1 MYLFE
6 KAKIVIIYYIR
17 VNILLMNSKQKSESF
32 TIYLILASMFI
43 AALVASN
50 LIFQK
55 FFYWNPFGWFRFELS
70 VGILPYPIT
79 FLITDIISEI
89 YGRKKANQ
97 VVIAGIFASFFSM
110 LIIIVANYTPAIENS
125 PINNVLFTKVFGL
138 SPIAVLASM
147 LAYLFAQFIDIRIFH
162 FWKRKTNGK
171 HLWLRNNF
179 STFSSQ
185 FIDTFTVVTLLCSF
199 GVLPWT
205 LFKSLLISGFLF
217 KIIIALLDTPI
228 LYFIVYLFRSRFNLK
243 VGEELKIHS

>member
-1 MYLFE
+1 
-6 KAKIVIIYYIR
+6 
-17 VNILLMNSKQKSESF
+17 MNQKQKSEAF

-89 YGRKKANQ
+89 YGKKKANQ
-97 VVIAGIFASFFSM
+97 VVVAGIFASFFSM
-110 LIIIVANYTPAIENS
+110 IIILIANYTPAIENS
-125 PINNVLFTKVFGL
+125 PINNIIFTKVFGL

-147 LAYLFAQFIDIRIFH
+147 IAYLFAQFIDIRIFH

-185 FIDTFTVVTLLCSF
+185 FIDTITVITLLCSF
-199 GVLPWT
+199 GVLPWN
-205 LFKSLLISGFLF
+205 LFKTLLISGFLF
-217 KIIIALLDTPI
+217 KIVIALLDTPI
-228 LYFIVYLFRSRFNLK
+228 LYFIVYLFKSRFNLK
-243 VGEELKIHS
+243 TGEEIKLID

>member
-1 MYLFE
+1 
-6 KAKIVIIYYIR
+6 
-17 VNILLMNSKQKSESF
+17 MNQKLKSEAF

-55 FFYWNPFGWFRFELS
+55 FFYWNPFGIFRFELS

-89 YGRKKANQ
+89 YGKKKANQ
-97 VVIAGIFASFFSM
+97 VVISGIFASFFSIG
-110 LIIIVANYTPAIENS
+110 IILLANYTPAIENS
-125 PINNVLFTKVFGL
+125 PVNNELFTKVFGL

-185 FIDTFTVVTLLCSF
+185 FIDTLTVVTLLCSF
-199 GVLPWT
+199 GVLPWS
-205 LFKSLLISGFLF
+205 LFKTLLVSGFLF

-228 LYFIVYLFRSRFNLK
+228 LYFIVYLFRSRFHLK
-243 VGEELKIHS
+243 EGEEINLL

>member
-1 MYLFE
+1 
-6 KAKIVIIYYIR
+6 
-17 VNILLMNSKQKSESF
+17 MNYKLRSEAF

-55 FFYWNPFGWFRFELS
+55 FFYWNPFGLFRFELS

-110 LIIIVANYTPAIENS
+110 LILLIANFTPAIENS
-125 PINNVLFTKVFGL
+125 PIDNILFSKVFGL

-185 FIDTFTVVTLLCSF
+185 LIDTFSVVTLLCSF
-199 GVLPWT
+199 GVLPWS
-205 LFKSLLISGFLF
+205 LFKTLVLSGFLF
-217 KIIIALLDTPI
+217 KVLIALLDTPI
-228 LYFIVYLFRSRFNLK
+228 LYIIVYLFRSRFNLK
-243 VGEELKIHS
+243 VGDEIELFN